1 MGVQDQEAKFFLE
14 GHANTRADKNKAL
27 ILMRSTEWHI
37 RRWSAEN
44 VATRRN
50 TIAQND
56 FAQISFESP
65 ILGGLPSLPNLPRV
79 TFS

>member
-1 MGVQDQEAKFFLE
+1 MGVQDQEVKFFLE

-50 TIAQND
+50 TTAQLTSLKLVLKVR
-56 FAQISFESP
+56 FSVVC
-65 ILGGLPSLPNLPRV
+65 LPYL
-79 TFS
+79 TFLA